1 MSISGSF
8 SIKEAVEAI
17 ETRMPFGKLVV
28 KALLTLAAVAMM
40 IWICRYLIHDF
51 VVPTVASVS
60 SLSSWFTTGGKIQ
73 LRIGDLLD
81 IAIAL
86 IAGGIVWGLIS
97 LAFRYGRAKLAP
109 ILKEF
114 EESIGRARDDLE
126 KAFEIAGDVDA
137 KLKSLDE
144 RVSVL
149 ENRQSFGRASD
160 HA

>member
-28 KALLTLAAVAMM
+28 KALLTLTAFATMT
-40 IWICRYLIHDF
+40 WICRYLIHDF
-51 VVPTVASVS
+51 FVPIVASV
-60 SLSSWFTTGGKIQ
+60 SSWFTTGGKIQ

-81 IAIAL
+81 IVIAL

-97 LAFRYGRAKLAP
+97 LAFRYGSAKIAP
-109 ILKEF
+109 IVKAL
-114 EESIGRARDDLE
+114 EESIGGARDDLE

-149 ENRQSFGRASD
+149 ENRQSLG
-160 HA
+160 H